1 MHLYARSVGL
11 SEITSKNTMDHML
24 NTFVDEA
31 IKNNRV
37 RYNVDN
43 DSVDGFYEAQID
55 REMMSYSNVAGLTIR
70 GIFNPEIAVFEPAFY
85 FPYIKGNSPRFNTE
99 LFIERQTDKEAL
111 TTTPHCR

>member
-37 RYNVDN
+37 TYNMDKN
-43 DSVDGFYEAQID
+43 SADGFYEAQID
-55 REMMSYSNVAGLTIR
+55 REMLSYSDVAGLTIR
-70 GIFNPEIAVFEPAFY
+70 GIYNPETGVF
-85 FPYIKGNSPRFNTE
+85 
-99 LFIERQTDKEAL
+99 
-111 TTTPHCR
+111 